1 MSAGATERTRSI
13 LSRLLNRSLSA
24 SATWSRLVKSA
35 RREPAQRGRLGSV
48 QHHHHKIND
57 TFHCR
62 RAKQES
68 LILVYNQDSYLMA
81 EYSERTGRV
90 SWQRVVPV
98 TQREAIERWLNEQY
112 PVRKAKA
119 ASTAAANSK

>member
-1 MSAGATERTRSI
+1 MK
-13 LSRLLNRSLSA
+13 L
-24 SATWSRLVKSA
+24 
-35 RREPAQRGRLGSV
+35 V

-112 PVRKAKA
+112 PVRKTKA
-119 ASTAAANSK
+119 AATTSAANSK

>member
-1 MSAGATERTRSI
+1 M
-13 LSRLLNRSLSA
+13 
-24 SATWSRLVKSA
+24 
-35 RREPAQRGRLGSV
+35 GSV

-57 TFHCR
+57 TYHCR

-68 LILVYNQDSYLMA
+68 IILVYNQDSYLMA

-98 TQREAIERWLNEQY
+98 TQREAVERWLNEQY
-112 PVRKAKA
+112 PVQKAKA
-119 ASTAAANSK
+119 AGAATTAGKPAAKGAVPAKSVISAKTVVMAKPTIVSKGKTASAKK

>member
-1 MSAGATERTRSI
+1 MAKIT
-13 LSRLLNRSLSA
+13 RLLQQNQRE
-24 SATWSRLVKSA
+24 RVKLV
-35 RREPAQRGRLGSV
+35 SV

-57 TFHCR
+57 TYHCR

-81 EYSERTGRV
+81 EYSERTGKV

-98 TQREAIERWLNEQY
+98 TQREAVERWLNEQY
-112 PVRKAKA
+112 PVKKAKA
-119 ASTAAANSK
+119 AATK

>member
-1 MSAGATERTRSI
+1 MGLEEAGGTAGPK
-13 LSRLLNRSLSA
+13 LSPLI
-24 SATWSRLVKSA
+24 K
-35 RREPAQRGRLGSV
+35 RRGDMRRGRMKLV

-112 PVRKAKA
+112 PVRKTKA
-119 ASTAAANSK
+119 AATTSAANSK

>member
-1 MSAGATERTRSI
+1 LAPSGRSGSTQRAK
-13 LSRLLNRSLSA
+13 LSL
-24 SATWSRLVKSA
+24 
-35 RREPAQRGRLGSV
+35 V

-119 ASTAAANSK
+119 ATTSATNSK

>member
-1 MSAGATERTRSI
+1 MQAYAAEATAGR
-13 LSRLLNRSLSA
+13 SRLKRCLTYA
-24 SATWSRLVKSA
+24 K
-35 RREPAQRGRLGSV
+35 LGSV

-57 TFHCR
+57 TYHCR

-68 LILVYNQDSYLMA
+68 IILVYNQDSYLMA

-98 TQREAIERWLNEQY
+98 TQREAVERWLNEQY
-112 PVRKAKA
+112 PVQKAKSA
-119 ASTAAANSK
+119 TATATAKK

>member
-1 MSAGATERTRSI
+1 MSSKPDPIPPEGITRCLKQVQLGEEGAEER
-13 LSRLLNRSLSA
+13 L
-24 SATWSRLVKSA
+24 
-35 RREPAQRGRLGSV
+35 
-48 QHHHHKIND
+48 
-57 TFHCR
+57 
-62 RAKQES
+62 

-119 ASTAAANSK
+119 ATTTAATNSK

>member
-1 MSAGATERTRSI
+1 MRKLSHPKPFI
-13 LSRLLNRSLSA
+13 LSRRIGRAQLCPTQRAKLNL
-24 SATWSRLVKSA
+24 
-35 RREPAQRGRLGSV
+35 V

-112 PVRKAKA
+112 PVRKTKA
-119 ASTAAANSK
+119 PATAAAASNAK